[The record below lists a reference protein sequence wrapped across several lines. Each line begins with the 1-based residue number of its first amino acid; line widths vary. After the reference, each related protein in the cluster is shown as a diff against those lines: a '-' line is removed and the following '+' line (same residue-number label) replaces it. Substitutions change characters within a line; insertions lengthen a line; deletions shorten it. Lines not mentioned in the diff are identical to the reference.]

1 MTHLF
6 AERCGAYKEIKNKIS
21 SPKCKI
27 NLKKVHFRCA
37 VYWFMVVFLTAFF
50 FFSLLSV
57 FYLKNFP
64 ERHVNLCKY
73 RE

>member
-1 MTHLF
+1 MTHLV
-6 AERCGAYKEIKNKIS
+6 AERCDAYKEIKNKIS

-37 VYWFMVVFLTAFF
+37 VYWFMVVVFFNCFFLFF
-50 FFSLLSV
+50 PTLSFV
-57 FYLKNFP
+57 P
-64 ERHVNLCKY
+64 ERHANLYKY